1 VGEDRTGRPG
11 PTDQQLT
18 VPEAAE
24 LLGITVEAVRMRIK
38 RGTLRS
44 ERRDGRVFVVL
55 GPDRPTE
62 RTPEGSGESGALTS
76 QMQARIES
84 LEHQLEE
91 ANERDRENRRIIA
104 ALTSRIPAIE
114 APSQAEASEAAETVE
129 EPRPATGESQESV
142 QRSWWR
148 RVFGG

>member
-1 VGEDRTGRPG
+1 
-11 PTDQQLT
+11 

-55 GPDRPTE
+55 GSDRPTE

-104 ALTSRIPAIE
+104 ALTSRIPALE
-114 APSQAEASEAAETVE
+114 APSRERESPETAEGQQDRGEAHS
-129 EPRPATGESQESV
+129 ATGGAQEGE
-142 QRSWWR
+142 QRPWWR

>member
-1 VGEDRTGRPG
+1 
-11 PTDQQLT
+11 
-18 VPEAAE
+18 
-24 LLGITVEAVRMRIK
+24 MRIK

-55 GPDRPTE
+55 GPDLGQDRPTE
-62 RTPEGSGESGALTS
+62 RTPEGAGESGALTS

-114 APSQAEASEAAETVE
+114 APASPEERESPETVE
-129 EPRPATGESQESV
+129 AASDSAEPQSATGGAREEPLEGLEG
-142 QRSWWR
+142 RSSGTARGSLWR
-148 RVFGG
+148 RLFGR